1 MEISRDALLRIVK
14 ATRQSMR
21 FAEIIGSMLI
31 DHHGWTLPDETAG
44 NLKDALFDML
54 GESLAPGQQFK
65 DSTTERL
72 LTGDMS
78 DEAVA
83 DFIIMKNRLSDR
95 IGTVEQPKPNT
106 IDNPTFVLF
115 HAMNGGY
122 MCGEKND
129 DSGH

>member
-1 MEISRDALLRIVK
+1 MEISRDALLRVVK

-31 DHHGWTLPDETAG
+31 DHSGWTLPDETAG

-54 GESLAPGQQFK
+54 GESLAPGQQFN

-95 IGTVEQPKPNT
+95 IGAVEQPKPYT
-106 IDNPTFVLF
+106 ISPSELADMVSLT
-115 HAMNGGY
+115 GGY
-122 MCGEKND
+122 MCDEKHD
-129 DSGH
+129 DSGN

>member
-1 MEISRDALLRIVK
+1 MEISRDALLRVVK

-31 DHHGWTLPDETAG
+31 DHSGWTLPDETAG

-54 GESLAPGQQFK
+54 GESLAPGQQFN

-83 DFIIMKNRLSDR
+83 DFILMKNRINER
-95 IGTVEQPKPNT
+95 IVEQPKPNT
-106 IDNPTFVLF
+106 ITKEKLQKLGADESHSYPNPNISVW
-115 HAMNGGY
+115 
-122 MCGEKND
+122 
-129 DSGH
+129 S

>member
-1 MEISRDALLRIVK
+1 MEISKDALLRVVK

-31 DHHGWTLPDETAG
+31 DHSGWTLPDEAAG

-95 IGTVEQPKPNT
+95 IGAVEQPKPNT
-106 IDNPTFVLF
+106 LPAEEIGRMQVQ
-115 HAMNGGY
+115 NGGY
-122 MCGEKND
+122 V
-129 DSGH
+129 HA

>member
-1 MEISRDALLRIVK
+1 MEISRDALLRVVK

-31 DHHGWTLPDETAG
+31 DHSGWTLPDEAAG

-54 GESLAPGQQFK
+54 GESLGPGQQFK

-78 DEAVA
+78 DEAIT
-83 DFIIMKNRLSDR
+83 DFILMKNRLSDR

-106 IDNPTFVLF
+106 ITSEQLQKLGLAESHSYPNPNIS
-115 HAMNGGY
+115 AWG
-122 MCGEKND
+122 
-129 DSGH
+129 